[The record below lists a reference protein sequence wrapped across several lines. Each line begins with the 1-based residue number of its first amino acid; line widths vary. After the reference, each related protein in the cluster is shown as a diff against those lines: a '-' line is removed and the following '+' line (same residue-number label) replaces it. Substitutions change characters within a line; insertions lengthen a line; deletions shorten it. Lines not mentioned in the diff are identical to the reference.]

1 MIQQGMKSKRVLYV
15 IDNLK
20 TGGAEQV
27 FVDIACLINGHIN
40 FDVLLILPQIHQAYQ
55 LPKEVKCYNLERKFK
70 WSIVSILKCY
80 WIIKKYSIVHIHL
93 RHTFRYLIVIK
104 KIFRPKGIFV
114 LHDHYGSIKINKEPP
129 FVFYKCLKP
138 DIYIGVCDEL
148 RNWAIEVWKLEPLNS
163 FTLIN
168 LPSTRFINLI
178 NNKESINT
186 NAKGLVM
193 VGNVKP
199 IKNQEFAIQVAQSLT
214 LPISIIGKNQDSLYY
229 GRLQTEY
236 TSDLVNWL
244 NDIEDISSVI
254 QNYKL
259 GIYTSLSESG
269 PLVLL
274 EYLLCGLPFVAYK
287 TGGVAEVIA
296 KYFPEYFLETFEIED
311 WHKKIIE
318 LMKTNTKPDIAK
330 IKLMMD
336 LEFNRNNYR
345 QKILDIYENQ

>member
-1 MIQQGMKSKRVLYV
+1 MKSQRLLYV

-27 FVDIACLINGHIN
+27 FADIAHLMMGSIE
-40 FDVLLILPQIHQAYQ
+40 FDVLFILPQTHEAYQ
-55 LPKEVKCYNLERKFK
+55 LPKGLKCYYLNRKFK
-70 WSIVSILKCY
+70 FSIGSILECY
-80 WIIKKYSIVHIHL
+80 WIIRKYSIVHIHL

-104 KIFRPKGIFV
+104 KIFRPKILFA
-114 LHDHYGSIKINKEPP
+114 LHDHYGSIKVNKEPP
-129 FVFYKCLKP
+129 FVFYKYLKP
-138 DIYIGVCDEL
+138 DVYIGVCDEL
-148 RNWAIEVWKLEPLNS
+148 RNWAVDVWKIEPLKS

-168 LPSTRFINLI
+168 LPSTRFLNLTNHI
-178 NNKESINT
+178 ETNNT
-186 NAKGLVM
+186 NAMGLVM

-199 IKNQEFAIQVAQSLT
+199 IKNQEFAIQVAQTLS
-214 LPISIIGKNQDSLYY
+214 LPISIIGKNQDSQYY
-229 GRLQTEY
+229 DRLQSEY

-254 QNYKL
+254 QNFKL

-274 EYLLCGLPFVAYK
+274 EYLLCGLPFLAFK

-311 WHKKIIE
+311 WQKKILE
-318 LMKTNTKPDIAK
+318 LMKTRARPDVAK
-330 IKLMMD
+330 IKIMMK

-345 QKILDIYENQ
+345 QKLLDIYEIK